1 MKNLLKGRFSRI
13 REINRKYDRPR
24 VKMTRGVRVALF
36 MLRLYLILLVGI
48 LVVKFISLVNR

>member
-48 LVVKFISLVNR
+48 LIVKFISLVNK

>member
-24 VKMTRGVRVALF
+24 VKMTRGVKVALF

-48 LVVKFISLVNR
+48 LVVKFISLVNK

>member
-13 REINRKYDRPR
+13 REINRKYDQPR
-24 VKMTRGVRVALF
+24 VKMTRGVRIALF

-48 LVVKFISLVNR
+48 LIVKFISLVNK

>member
-13 REINRKYDRPR
+13 REINRKYDKPR
-24 VKMTRGVRVALF
+24 VKMTRGVRIALF

-48 LVVKFISLVNR
+48 LVVKFVSLVKK

>member
-48 LVVKFISLVNR
+48 LVVKFISLVNK

>member
-24 VKMTRGVRVALF
+24 VKMTRGVRIALF

-48 LVVKFISLVNR
+48 LIVKFISLVNK

>member
-1 MKNLLKGRFSRI
+1 MKNLLKGRFGRI

-24 VKMTRGVRVALF
+24 VKMTRGVKIALF

-48 LVVKFISLVNR
+48 LVVKFISLVNK